1 MSQKT
6 NSKNLYINKCII
18 NMESNN
24 ELKEIHIKNGTC
36 CCINNII
43 TFDDIAIDENHT
55 KSF

>member
-1 MSQKT
+1 
-6 NSKNLYINKCII
+6 
-18 NMESNN
+18 MESNN

-55 KSF
+55 KSFQFITFQAIL

>member
-6 NSKNLYINKCII
+6 NWKNFSINKCII

-24 ELKEIHIKNGTC
+24 ELKEIHIKNGNC
-36 CCINNII
+36 YCINNII
-43 TFDDIAIDENHT
+43 KFDDIVMDENHT